1 MHIPKNR
8 LLRFI
13 HTFSYVEMGLSSQVK
28 SHKGEATG
36 FLRIIMSNGDCKLQG
51 FNIIQHFT
59 TKKSNHFYF
68 IFFTFAAEKGNF

>member
-13 HTFSYVEMGLSSQVK
+13 HAFSYVEMGLSSQVK

-36 FLRIIMSNGDCKLQG
+36 FLRIIMSNGDCKL
-51 FNIIQHFT
+51 
-59 TKKSNHFYF
+59 
-68 IFFTFAAEKGNF
+68 